1 MKLYNHLTLVVFR
14 EECQAF
20 QLNIYVTP
28 SIKTDKTEHM
38 IGHKLMNIINPQ
50 QLLLYFVVMCQQVLH
65 VFT

>member
-1 MKLYNHLTLVVFR
+1 MKLYNHKNLVVVIHNVP
-14 EECQAF
+14 F

-38 IGHKLMNIINPQ
+38 LGHRLKNIITPQ
-50 QLLLYFVVMCQQVLH
+50 QLFLYFVVMCQQVLH